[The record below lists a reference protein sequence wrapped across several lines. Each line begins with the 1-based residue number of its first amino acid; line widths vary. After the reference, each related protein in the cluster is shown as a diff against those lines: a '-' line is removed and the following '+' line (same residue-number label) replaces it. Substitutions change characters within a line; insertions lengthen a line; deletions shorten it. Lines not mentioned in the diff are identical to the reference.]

1 MKNFAQL
8 FILLFLLGIA
18 ACSEEFL
25 DIKPDKKLVVP
36 STMDDMQAL
45 LDYFEVHNA
54 NMPGMGE
61 LSSDDY
67 YILYDRWNAMTSQ
80 YMKNGYI
87 WAKEIWEGSTSI
99 DWNNRY
105 QQIFYAN
112 YVLEGLDKL
121 NRNDDP
127 ANYDRLKG
135 TAMFHRAFAFY
146 QLAQEFCAP
155 FDKSASND
163 NYGLPLRLSSDLN
176 VHVSRAT
183 VKETYQ
189 QIVTDLLEAFNL
201 LAENDS
207 YKTRPVKAAASA
219 LLSRV
224 YLTMQ
229 EYEKALSY
237 AETTLS
243 SNYKLIDFNSLKT
256 SASYPMERFNHE
268 VIFHSQM
275 TQYTPL
281 NSSRLIMD
289 STLSRSYESP
299 DLRKVAWFKSSGG
312 NYTFKGSYCGSTQFF
327 NGLAVDECYLTKAEC
342 LARNGSV
349 SEAITTLNSLLI
361 TRYKTGSFI
370 PITVT
375 SQQEALAVIL
385 KERRK
390 ELLFRGVRWT
400 DLRRLNLDPPTASTL
415 YRKLNGTVY
424 KLEPCSP
431 NYILPIADDVIQ
443 LSGIPQNIRQ

>member
-1 MKNFAQL
+1 MKNFKLL
-8 FILLFLLGIA
+8 FILFLFGCV
-18 ACSEEFL
+18 ACSESFL

-36 STMDDMQAL
+36 STLDDLQAL

-67 YILYDRWNAMTSQ
+67 YILYDRWNTLSSR
-80 YMKNGYI
+80 YMKNGYV

-112 YVLEGLDKL
+112 YVLEGLGKT
-121 NRNDDP
+121 NRTDNPGD
-127 ANYDRLKG
+127 YDRLKG
-135 TAMFHRAFAFY
+135 TALFYRAHAYY
-146 QLAQEFCAP
+146 QLSQEFCAP
-155 FDKSASND
+155 YDKSASND
-163 NYGLPLRLSSDLN
+163 GYGLPLRLTSDLN
-176 VHVSRAT
+176 VHVDRAT
-183 VKETYQ
+183 VKETYER
-189 QIVTDLLEAFNL
+189 IVTDLLESLDL
-201 LAENDS
+201 LPENDL
-207 YKTRPVKAAASA
+207 YKTRPVKAATST

-229 EYEKALSY
+229 DYDKALTY
-237 AETTLS
+237 AETALGT
-243 SNYKLIDFNSLKT
+243 NYKLIDFNKLKT
-256 SASYPMERFNHE
+256 SVAYPMERFNSE

-281 NSSRLIMD
+281 SSSRLIMD
-289 STLSRSYESP
+289 STLFRSYAGN
-299 DLRKVAWFKSSGG
+299 DLRKAAWFKSVSG
-312 NYTFKGSYCGSTQFF
+312 NYTFKGSYCGSLQIF

-349 SEAITTLNSLLI
+349 TEAINTLNKLLI
-361 TRYKTGSFI
+361 TRYKTGSYTPFS
-370 PITVT
+370 VT
-375 SQQEALAVIL
+375 DQKEALAIIL

-390 ELLFRGVRWT
+390 ELLFRGIRWT
-400 DLRRLNLDPPTASTL
+400 DLRRQNLDASTATTI

-424 KLEPCSP
+424 KLEPNSP

-443 LSGIPQNIRQ
+443 LSNIPQNIRE

>member
-1 MKNFAQL
+1 MKNFPQL
-8 FILLFLLGIA
+8 LILVFLLGLA
-18 ACSEEFL
+18 ACSNDFL
-25 DIKPDKKLVVP
+25 EIKPDKKLVIP
-36 STMDDMQAL
+36 SSMNDMQAL
-45 LDYFEVHNA
+45 LDYFEVDNA

-67 YILYDRWNAMTSQ
+67 YILYDRWNTMASQ

-87 WAKEIWEGSTSI
+87 WAKEIWEGTTSI

-112 YVLEGLDKL
+112 YVLEGLDRL
-121 NRNDDP
+121 DRNEDP

-135 TAMFHRAFAFY
+135 TALFYRAYAFY

-155 FDKSASND
+155 FDKSAANSGD
-163 NYGLPLRLSSDLN
+163 GLPLRLTSDLN

-183 VKETYQ
+183 VKETYER
-189 QIVTDLLEAFNL
+189 IETDLLEAFSL
-201 LAENDS
+201 LSENDS
-207 YKTRPVKAAASA
+207 YKTRPVKAAAST

-229 EYEKALSY
+229 QYDKALTC
-237 AETTLS
+237 AETALAA
-243 SNYKLIDFNSLKT
+243 NYKLIDFNKLKT
-256 SASYPMERFNHE
+256 SASYPMERFNSE

-281 NSSRLIMD
+281 SSTRLIMD
-289 STLSRSYESP
+289 STLYRSYASS
-299 DLRKVAWFKSSGG
+299 DLRKALWFKSSGG
-312 NYTFKGSYCGSTQFF
+312 NYTFKGSYCGSSQIFS
-327 NGLAVDECYLTKAEC
+327 GLAVDECYLTKAEC
-342 LARNGSV
+342 LARNGSII
-349 SEAITTLNSLLI
+349 EALNILNSLLI
-361 TRYKTGSFI
+361 TRYKTGNFT
-370 PITVT
+370 PI
-375 SQQEALAVIL
+375 SAANQQDALAVIL

-400 DLRRLNLDPPTASTL
+400 DLRRLNLEAPTASTL

-424 KLEPCSP
+424 KLEPSSP